1 MIQVKLK
8 QHGHLYPLVLFL
20 CSSLLV
26 KESLGFSLSKVN
38 VNVNRNI
45 QSSSLALASSPRSS
59 SSSSTALFQSM
70 PWDNPFENNRASR
83 RNERKNAADGQ
94 AEALKRRSVTIPL
107 IDLTSSNSYSKSANI
122 ITPLPASHLPSEL
135 STIHVYGM
143 TLTAAIHKM
152 MITDT
157 LKNHNPTAGSTAD
170 STGIGMS
177 DNIFATGQEPMYGHL
192 ISKCA
197 KGDDNDNDNDHDSLI
212 GAIGCASEI
221 LFATPS
227 TNEDIHFETIVVEPT
242 LEEEKKDDDEFSDF
256 NDPLNENSGDIPLTV
271 LTKGSFRF
279 IVRNITQS
287 FPYPI
292 AIVDELLDDPI
303 VDADVDADVDI
314 VDIETG
320 DNIDDDDTDEML
332 FASIIKSKDDNEEE
346 DDDDEDDIYAN
357 LTPRELMQRTFSAM
371 HAIIDQKLET
381 KPKQISPLEILILE
395 ENNIS
400 PSTTKAI
407 DSMKIDQAEEMAA
420 VLDIF
425 VNELYD
431 IAPSKRLQYYVVCM
445 IASEIGGLD
454 NGLRR
459 DMLVCTNG
467 VERLRFVVEA
477 LEKKISLVQAKK
489 LTEDIVE
496 KSDEDSK
503 NLKIGKPSLPPWA
516 KSLTKGMKIEYYWS
530 EQDGWLSGTIVDS
543 TMIIDELIITVQF
556 EDGETIRLPF
566 DPEEKVRWRPLG
578 M

>member
-1 MIQVKLK
+1 MIQVKLR
-8 QHGHLYPLVLFL
+8 QHGHLYPLTLLL

-45 QSSSLALASSPRSS
+45 LSSSLAPSPQSS

-70 PWDNPFENNRASR
+70 PWDNPFENNRANR
-83 RNERKNAADGQ
+83 RKERTNAADGQ
-94 AEALKRRSVTIPL
+94 AEALKRRSVTLPL
-107 IDLTSSNSYSKSANI
+107 IDLTSSDSYSKSANI

-170 STGIGMS
+170 STGMGMS

-192 ISKCA
+192 ISKCP
-197 KGDDNDNDNDHDSLI
+197 KGDDNGNDSLI

-227 TNEDIHFETIVVEPT
+227 TNEDIHFDTIVVEPT
-242 LEEEKKDDDEFSDF
+242 LEEEKKDDDDEFSDF
-256 NDPLNENSGDIPLTV
+256 SDPLNENSGDVPLTV

-292 AIVDELLDDPI
+292 AIVDELLDDLI
-303 VDADVDADVDI
+303 VDVDADADADI

-346 DDDDEDDIYAN
+346 DDDDDDDDDDIYAN
-357 LTPRELMQRTFSAM
+357 LTPPELMQRTFSAM

-381 KPKQISPLEILILE
+381 NPKQISPLEISILE
-395 ENNIS
+395 QNNLS

-407 DSMKIDQAEEMAA
+407 DSMKINQAEEMAA

-425 VNELYD
+425 LNELYD

-459 DMLVCTNG
+459 DMLVSTNG

-503 NLKIGKPSLPPWA
+503 NLKVGKPSLPPWA

-530 EQDGWLSGTIVDS
+530 EQDGWLAGTIVDS
-543 TMIIDELIITVQF
+543 TMIIDELIITVKF
-556 EDGETIRLPF
+556 EDGETVRLPF